1 MLLLLVGLAH
11 TAAPEAA
18 AQNVDQQTQNDT
30 TIQQRRQPPKAR
42 ARRQRQLPN
51 DSTANDSAR
60 VLKPVHLKSLDSL
73 TTTKIQIADS
83 VDAANRRE
91 LQQLEAPVALT
102 AGSDSLPPPVELK
115 RRMFVPNSNK
125 ATWLAVIFPGGGQ
138 IYNRKYWKLPIVIG
152 GYAGLVYATSWN
164 NRMLTD
170 YTQAYRDI
178 TDSDPNTKSYMDLYP
193 PTTKEEDIDMEWL
206 ERSLRSKKNFY
217 RRNRDLCIIGMV
229 GLYLVCMVDAYVDA
243 SLSHFDISPNLAVD
257 VAPAVIG
264 SSDRLSNSFGVQC
277 ALTF

>member
-1 MLLLLVGLAH
+1 MFKKDLALLLIFAISFPFSIFADE
-11 TAAPEAA
+11 TAKAESGDEIVVPERAER
-18 AQNVDQQTQNDT
+18 VS
-30 TIQQRRQPPKAR
+30 PPK
-42 ARRQRQLPN
+42 QGG
-51 DSTANDSAR
+51 DTIFVDSAF
-60 VLKPVHLKSLDSL
+60 LP
-73 TTTKIQIADS
+73 
-83 VDAANRRE
+83 
-91 LQQLEAPVALT
+91 
-102 AGSDSLPPPVELK
+102 SDSLRTEMKIAGDTLATDSITGSALAALSDTVAAEDDRLPSEFEL
-115 RRMFVPNSNK
+115 RRNFNPDPIRAV
-125 ATWLAVIFPGGGQ
+125 WLSALCPGLGQ
-138 IYNRKYWKLPIVIG
+138 IYNRRYWKLPIVIG

-206 ERSLRSKKNFY
+206 ERSLKSKKDFY

-243 SLSHFDISPNLAVD
+243 SLSHFDISPNLSMD
-257 VAPAVIG
+257 VAPAILG
-264 SSDRLSNSFGVQC
+264 PADNISKSFGVQC

>member
-1 MLLLLVGLAH
+1 MLKKDLALLLVFAVSFPFSIFADETVDGVDGDEIVV
-11 TAAPEAA
+11 PERKER
-18 AQNVDQQTQNDT
+18 VS
-30 TIQQRRQPPKAR
+30 PPKQGGDAVFMQPDTVP
-42 ARRQRQLPN
+42 A
-51 DSTANDSAR
+51 
-60 VLKPVHLKSLDSL
+60 DSL
-73 TTTKIQIADS
+73 A
-83 VDAANRRE
+83 R
-91 LQQLEAPVALT
+91 PVALGVDT
-102 AGSDSLPPPVELK
+102 LATDSITVGALAAMADTVDRMPSEFEL
-115 RRMFVPNSNK
+115 RRNFNPDPIRAV
-125 ATWLAVIFPGGGQ
+125 WLSALCPGLGQ
-138 IYNRKYWKLPIVIG
+138 IYNRRYWKLPIVIG

>member
-1 MLLLLVGLAH
+1 MLKKDLALLLVFAISFPFSIFADETVNGEENDEIIV
-11 TAAPEAA
+11 PEREKR
-18 AQNVDQQTQNDT
+18 VS
-30 TIQQRRQPPKAR
+30 PPK
-42 ARRQRQLPN
+42 QGG
-51 DSTANDSAR
+51 
-60 VLKPVHLKSLDSL
+60 
-73 TTTKIQIADS
+73 
-83 VDAANRRE
+83 DAVFVQPDTLA
-91 LQQLEAPVALT
+91 
-102 AGSDSLPPPVELK
+102 SDSLRSVKVDIDTLATDSITAGALSALADTVDTADRLPTEFEL
-115 RRMFVPNSNK
+115 RRNFNPDPIRAV
-125 ATWLAVIFPGGGQ
+125 WLSALCPGLGQ
-138 IYNRKYWKLPIVIG
+138 IYNRRYWKLPIVIG

-193 PTTKEEDIDMEWL
+193 PTTREEDIDMEWL

-243 SLSHFDISPNLAVD
+243 SLSHFDISPNLSMD

-264 SSDRLSNSFGVQC
+264 SADRLSNSIGVQC